1 MQNPRRHRH
10 EGCRRDRRAWP
21 LHRRN
26 QRAWLRHPWA
36 AGPGRTTSQH
46 ADRSSR
52 RGRPKWAGLTPP
64 PAKFRMQFPRS
75 TNRDKLKNRRIST
88 IRTQTPTCA
97 HGNCMRNWW
106 LAAMAGHQG
115 NVPSDISREG
125 PTGAEGAGGPAGPG
139 RGTGE
144 IGRLG
149 CGARGLRCPWAAG
162 PGRTMNRSADRS
174 SRARVAHG
182 AARPLGRARR
192 PENPRVHK
200 QQPAPHGN
208 T

>member
-21 LHRRN
+21 RHRRN

-75 TNRDKLKNRRIST
+75 TNRDKLNNRRIST

-97 HGNCMRNWW
+97 HGNCMRNCW

-125 PTGAEGAGGPAGPG
+125 PTGAEGAGGNRKAWSPPTWHTPGATAG
-139 RGTGE
+139 
-144 IGRLG
+144 
-149 CGARGLRCPWAAG
+149 
-162 PGRTMNRSADRS
+162 
-174 SRARVAHG
+174 HG
-182 AARPLGRARR
+182 AQKTRGSTSNNQRHTATRSVL
-192 PENPRVHK
+192 
-200 QQPAPHGN
+200 
-208 T
+208 